1 MKLPDF
7 SPQSVAD
14 LKGIMAHIAQDKPQA
29 AQRFVARLKEKC
41 YFLATTPY
49 AGTAR
54 DDLSPGLR
62 VFSVGNFVVYFRPI
76 DTGVRVERVLHGALD
91 VDALFFD

>member
-1 MKLPDF
+1 MKVPDF
-7 SPQSVAD
+7 SPQALAD

-29 AQRFVARLKEKC
+29 AQRFVGRLREKC
-41 YFLATTPY
+41 ELLAMTPY

-62 VFSVGNFVVYFRPI
+62 AFSVGSFVVYFRP
-76 DTGVRVERVLHGALD
+76 TETAVRVERVLHGAMD